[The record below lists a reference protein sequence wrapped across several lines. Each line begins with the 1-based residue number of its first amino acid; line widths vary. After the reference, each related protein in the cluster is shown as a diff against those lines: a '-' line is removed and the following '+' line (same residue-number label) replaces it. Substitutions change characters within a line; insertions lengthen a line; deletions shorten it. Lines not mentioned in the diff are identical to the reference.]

1 MNIDFLAVSGYKWL
15 NNVFGTGFGYAS
27 KKDHREDRT
36 SNTWDG
42 SAIQTGWTTL
52 LSSLTLLVELED
64 TKPEDVTG
72 LA

>member
-1 MNIDFLAVSGYKWL
+1 MSSEQVLATLQKRIIEKIEQAIRGM
-15 NNVFGTGFGYAS
+15 GPT
-27 KKDHREDRT
+27 
-36 SNTWDG
+36 
-42 SAIQTGWTTL
+42 IQTGWTTL